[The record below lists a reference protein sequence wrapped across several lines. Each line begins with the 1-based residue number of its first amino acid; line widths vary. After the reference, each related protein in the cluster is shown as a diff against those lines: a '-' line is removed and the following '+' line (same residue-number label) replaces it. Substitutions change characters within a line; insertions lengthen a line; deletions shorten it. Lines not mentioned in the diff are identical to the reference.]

1 MKKNKYLHRFVAL
14 VMTAVMLLSLVVIDN
29 RIGMKA
35 EDEYTKEVINLETY
49 IPQKVTYKKN
59 KDGSVKTGSVEEV
72 EISVPEETAVTFKGD
87 YLMQELDASD
97 KKQIIATSCDASD
110 KKTIK
115 QASEIEEIRITDSED
130 EYQYAVYKAAD
141 EKDTYE
147 FAGIIRVYGENAE
160 KGDNL
165 SVAGPTMHISAEA
178 GNKSIPQ
185 INDKNGDSFYY
196 AEKGDVVSVKGY
208 VSDGTEQVDGY
219 IKQTPEDPADIVK
232 LTYTLN
238 GGNEKE
244 IPIGKDGGAFDVKV
258 PESGSYVFTAY
269 SREGK
274 KVFIPVTIRYTSDI
288 RIQDVTVDE
297 DSELKITE
305 GILGEFLNKKGDGI
319 RVTVSA
325 LEDIGDSNFADLDLE
340 YCFVNGTTMNN
351 WQSVCMNKDED
362 TGICSKTVLIPKSSV
377 AGADYKVIFRV
388 TDHIYESIGT
398 YKFDENGS
406 FVYID
411 EKAPEIT
418 KGSFRGIKGN
428 DSATISIQNYT
439 YDADTWFS
447 GAELTGVA
455 AVEDYAPIDTARISL
470 DGRIL
475 ETITGISAD
484 ANQYSY
490 TYDNIPI
497 SALVDKSGK
506 HTVLYEA
513 VNRLGQTGTKEI
525 TFNLD
530 TKAPQALILSQAN
543 GGVSLQDQAEY
554 TVTAKTGE
562 TLIFRISDAD
572 SQIDTAKTK
581 VYVNGE
587 EVTLTGD
594 ELSLPDVGVYK
605 VTLDAYDCAGNTT
618 KKTVTV
624 YVNKET
630 LQDSLTVSS
639 EGKTI
644 DAKDQALV
652 YAGHNGSATT
662 VTYKVT
668 GLDLDADD
676 IVKTV
681 TRKTPD
687 AAASAAGI
695 DVAPSRTDI
704 SANGNLKTVTLT
716 YDLTTEGVYA
726 FHFTSKHHYVAAN
739 EDENTTDAS
748 IQVLY
753 DKTAPSIAAMEFA
766 GAKASADGIYYFSK
780 DPSIHIT
787 AEDAFSLGDYKV
799 TDQVGNTILTG
810 NIAANGDKTFDK
822 TLVLTNGIEENKIY
836 TIIFYI
842 SDKSGNIATK
852 SNENGVA
859 YRFAVDTEKP
869 AVDIADKE
877 STNSLKL
884 TQYWNGSDVTVK
896 ASASDNF
903 LISRITASATCDGK
917 AVADQEQKMNL
928 ETEAI
933 GQTMNASFIYKKAGV
948 YEVTVTAYD
957 EVGNTKTAKC
967 TFVIDNELADISFSG
982 IPVSG
987 VYKNDGTQTI
997 TVKAADDYGI
1007 AASDVVVKVVY
1018 ETYDY
1023 DATTGTG
1030 VKGEEII
1037 TAKNSSDQTVTA
1049 TIKNCKVIDGKPMKY
1064 YIAVSAT
1071 DKSGNSS
1078 EKRSKTFY
1086 YDPYKPEVTVEPAIA
1101 GTGTKYYNDKVRF
1114 NITVAEQFEL
1124 GANVYVLNTDD
1135 YKNCKSEAD
1144 YAAKA
1149 YKAFS
1154 YKDVKQKTFGFTVSK
1169 ADRYK
1174 WMVVAVD
1181 ASGNAATVSD
1191 IRFTIDTEKP
1201 LVEIEGVPDDKKS
1214 TGTTI
1219 RVVITDNERLD
1230 PESFKVVECYKYF
1243 DGTEY
1248 IEKELKIKQV
1258 GAKELEASAY
1268 CGQKSGKA
1276 CSYVFKVTGKDRA
1289 GNDVEYE
1296 INDSRFKVDSTLP
1309 DIVLDRYPDS
1319 ENDGYYN
1326 KNVSFKFTVTEQ
1338 FPLKTKIT
1346 VSDKNKDVNGD
1357 EDETYILNETTGTYT
1372 VKRKTPGVYNLT
1384 IKAVDAFGNVNYVR
1398 DIKFVID
1405 KESPVATIE
1414 GVPENGLTQG
1424 TNVKITVT
1432 DNQKLLLKDFQIT
1445 EYYKCFDE
1453 SKYTQKKLAIKKVD
1467 GKTLEA
1473 SAYCGQKKG
1482 KACSYYFKVTGTD
1495 KAGNKVSYDVAGS
1508 RFKVDA
1514 TKPKVTI
1521 TPRLEQTNDG
1531 YYNKDIAFDIA
1542 VEEQFAETHK
1552 IVVSDKNKD
1561 TNGDADDTF
1570 TMKGTSGT
1578 YTVKRNAQGIYNL
1591 KVTVTDAFGNVTEDE
1606 AAFVIDKT
1614 KPTIGIATV
1623 NKLNN
1628 GNVALNVNLADNY
1641 KGKSYTVHV
1650 KRKDASGAVAYDG
1663 DYRTVEWNNT
1673 SVNPEIV
1680 FSDEGD
1686 YEITVSA
1693 DDKAGN
1699 EQIAENV
1706 SFRIDK
1712 TAPVLS
1718 ITGVADSQNTSCTAT
1733 LTVNEAFAFSY
1744 DGEAMNSADITAT
1757 ITKKTDG
1764 TGASTVATLNTGN
1777 FSSGNP
1783 HTATYTF
1790 DEDGEYTI
1798 TFNAKDMTGN
1808 VATAVT
1814 KTFKVDKTAPELKV
1828 SAVNS
1833 KNSVVN
1839 EYETV
1844 GGSSVNNTD
1853 YVDMNIEVT
1862 ESFFAS
1868 NKVNISV
1875 QKDGEDVSSS
1885 YFTNFGSNAA
1895 VSRGSQRFDEDGV
1908 YTIAVTA
1915 EDALGNKADDYN
1927 MVFTVD
1933 NTPPTIDKTAKMAEF
1948 TERRS
1953 EDGELLLNSQDFAD
1967 IKEKGYD
1974 ALWSVNDTSVFKAS
1988 VKLDGIDF
1996 VDFSDLTDGYHTM
2009 TISVTD
2015 EVGHVTTETFDFT
2028 YDGTAPRIIIT
2039 GVDDKSVVRNPFT
2052 MKIGLEDAD
2061 DMLTEI
2067 VINGDT
2073 IDPALYE
2080 DTNSYEFQVE
2090 NYGNYEVRV
2099 SARDTAGNVTSTY
2112 DSATD
2117 EVFSFQLKEKTSP
2130 ILIVIIILAILAVV
2144 AVILLLIMKKRRNSH
2159 SSK

>member
-35 EDEYTKEVINLETY
+35 EDEYTNEVINLETY

-115 QASEIEEIRITDSED
+115 QASKIKGIRITDSED

-160 KGDNL
+160 TGDDL

-305 GILGEFLNKKGDGI
+305 GILGEFLNKKGDSI

-325 LEDIGDSNFADLDLE
+325 LENIGDSNFADLDLE
-340 YCFVNGTTMNN
+340 YRFVNGTTMNN
-351 WQSVCMNKDED
+351 WQSVCMDKDED

-470 DGRIL
+470 DGEII
-475 ETITGISAD
+475 ETVTDISAD

-490 TYDNIPI
+490 TYDDITI
-497 SALVDKSGK
+497 SELTDKPGK

-530 TKAPQALILSQAN
+530 PKAPQALILSQAN

-572 SQIDTAKTK
+572 SPIDTAKTK

-594 ELSLPDVGVYK
+594 ELSLPDAGVYK

-639 EGKTI
+639 GGKTI

-652 YAGHNGSATT
+652 YTGHNGSTTT

-681 TRKTPD
+681 TRKAPD
-687 AAASAAGI
+687 SAASAAGI
-695 DVAPSRTDI
+695 EVAPSRTDI

-739 EDENTTDAS
+739 EDANTTDAS

-917 AVADQEQKMNL
+917 AVADQEQKMDL
-928 ETEAI
+928 ETETI

-1023 DATTGTG
+1023 DATTGAG

-1071 DKSGNSS
+1071 DRSGNS
-1078 EKRSKTFY
+1078 
-1086 YDPYKPEVTVEPAIA
+1086 
-1101 GTGTKYYNDKVRF
+1101 
-1114 NITVAEQFEL
+1114 L
-1124 GANVYVLNTDD
+1124 
-1135 YKNCKSEAD
+1135 
-1144 YAAKA
+1144 
-1149 YKAFS
+1149 
-1154 YKDVKQKTFGFTVSK
+1154 
-1169 ADRYK
+1169 
-1174 WMVVAVD
+1174 
-1181 ASGNAATVSD
+1181 
-1191 IRFTIDTEKP
+1191 IR
-1201 LVEIEGVPDDKKS
+1201 
-1214 TGTTI
+1214 
-1219 RVVITDNERLD
+1219 
-1230 PESFKVVECYKYF
+1230 
-1243 DGTEY
+1243 
-1248 IEKELKIKQV
+1248 QV
-1258 GAKELEASAY
+1258 
-1268 CGQKSGKA
+1268 
-1276 CSYVFKVTGKDRA
+1276 
-1289 GNDVEYE
+1289 
-1296 INDSRFKVDSTLP
+1296 
-1309 DIVLDRYPDS
+1309 
-1319 ENDGYYN
+1319 
-1326 KNVSFKFTVTEQ
+1326 
-1338 FPLKTKIT
+1338 
-1346 VSDKNKDVNGD
+1346 
-1357 EDETYILNETTGTYT
+1357 
-1372 VKRKTPGVYNLT
+1372 
-1384 IKAVDAFGNVNYVR
+1384 
-1398 DIKFVID
+1398 
-1405 KESPVATIE
+1405 
-1414 GVPENGLTQG
+1414 
-1424 TNVKITVT
+1424 
-1432 DNQKLLLKDFQIT
+1432 NQ
-1445 EYYKCFDE
+1445 
-1453 SKYTQKKLAIKKVD
+1453 
-1467 GKTLEA
+1467 
-1473 SAYCGQKKG
+1473 
-1482 KACSYYFKVTGTD
+1482 
-1495 KAGNKVSYDVAGS
+1495 
-1508 RFKVDA
+1508 
-1514 TKPKVTI
+1514 
-1521 TPRLEQTNDG
+1521 
-1531 YYNKDIAFDIA
+1531 
-1542 VEEQFAETHK
+1542 
-1552 IVVSDKNKD
+1552 
-1561 TNGDADDTF
+1561 
-1570 TMKGTSGT
+1570 
-1578 YTVKRNAQGIYNL
+1578 
-1591 KVTVTDAFGNVTEDE
+1591 
-1606 AAFVIDKT
+1606 
-1614 KPTIGIATV
+1614 
-1623 NKLNN
+1623 
-1628 GNVALNVNLADNY
+1628 
-1641 KGKSYTVHV
+1641 
-1650 KRKDASGAVAYDG
+1650 
-1663 DYRTVEWNNT
+1663 
-1673 SVNPEIV
+1673 
-1680 FSDEGD
+1680 
-1686 YEITVSA
+1686 
-1693 DDKAGN
+1693 
-1699 EQIAENV
+1699 
-1706 SFRIDK
+1706 
-1712 TAPVLS
+1712 
-1718 ITGVADSQNTSCTAT
+1718 
-1733 LTVNEAFAFSY
+1733 
-1744 DGEAMNSADITAT
+1744 
-1757 ITKKTDG
+1757 
-1764 TGASTVATLNTGN
+1764 
-1777 FSSGNP
+1777 
-1783 HTATYTF
+1783 
-1790 DEDGEYTI
+1790 
-1798 TFNAKDMTGN
+1798 
-1808 VATAVT
+1808 
-1814 KTFKVDKTAPELKV
+1814 
-1828 SAVNS
+1828 
-1833 KNSVVN
+1833 
-1839 EYETV
+1839 
-1844 GGSSVNNTD
+1844 
-1853 YVDMNIEVT
+1853 
-1862 ESFFAS
+1862 
-1868 NKVNISV
+1868 
-1875 QKDGEDVSSS
+1875 
-1885 YFTNFGSNAA
+1885 
-1895 VSRGSQRFDEDGV
+1895 
-1908 YTIAVTA
+1908 
-1915 EDALGNKADDYN
+1915 
-1927 MVFTVD
+1927 
-1933 NTPPTIDKTAKMAEF
+1933 
-1948 TERRS
+1948 
-1953 EDGELLLNSQDFAD
+1953 
-1967 IKEKGYD
+1967 
-1974 ALWSVNDTSVFKAS
+1974 
-1988 VKLDGIDF
+1988 
-1996 VDFSDLTDGYHTM
+1996 
-2009 TISVTD
+2009 
-2015 EVGHVTTETFDFT
+2015 
-2028 YDGTAPRIIIT
+2028 
-2039 GVDDKSVVRNPFT
+2039 
-2052 MKIGLEDAD
+2052 
-2061 DMLTEI
+2061 
-2067 VINGDT
+2067 
-2073 IDPALYE
+2073 
-2080 DTNSYEFQVE
+2080 
-2090 NYGNYEVRV
+2090 
-2099 SARDTAGNVTSTY
+2099 
-2112 DSATD
+2112 
-2117 EVFSFQLKEKTSP
+2117 
-2130 ILIVIIILAILAVV
+2130 
-2144 AVILLLIMKKRRNSH
+2144 
-2159 SSK
+2159 